1 LGNNPGDRFKHTIR
15 QHTALKVFLRTGEIM
30 LQRIVTIVNL
40 TITGFYIY
48 SLIMHVIRP
57 SGNAGY
63 TRMLMFA
70 CLATIPVVFML
81 AMIGGQDRWPV
92 LLRGLKEL
100 GQTGTAEMVVVVGV
114 IFLLIVL
121 PLGMLVGVWFGMGF
135 KFGSLFFL
143 FFVPLL
149 LRLTLTSAKSS
160 TNLAVYQALLYF
172 GAFFAAI
179 VLVRLLGMARVDLGP
194 YEQSVQA
201 IWPGYGGAAVM
212 FFAVWLF
219 AITQQVME
227 FRYALMSLFDRS

>member
-1 LGNNPGDRFKHTIR
+1 
-15 QHTALKVFLRTGEIM
+15 M
-30 LQRIVTIVNL
+30 LQRIVSLVNL
-40 TITGFYIY
+40 AITGFYIY

-57 SGNAGY
+57 GGNAGY

-70 CLATIPVVFML
+70 CLATIPVAFML

-92 LLRGLKEL
+92 LFRGLKEL
-100 GQTGTAEMVVVVGV
+100 GQTGTTEMAVVVGV
-114 IFLLIVL
+114 IFILVVM

-135 KFGSLFFL
+135 KFGTLFLL

-160 TNLAVYQALLYF
+160 TDLAVYQVLLYF

-179 VLVRLLGMARVDLGP
+179 ALVRLLGIAQVDLQP
-194 YEQSVQA
+194 YEQNVQTV
-201 IWPGYGGAAVM
+201 WPGYGDAAVM
-212 FFAVWLF
+212 FFAVWLL

-227 FRYALMSLFDRS
+227 FRYALISLFDSS